1 MTKVDVAPDNLEA
14 TEAWNGPLF
23 DIWQDFQAI
32 VVSNARAH
40 GDAALVDHYPGPGD
54 RVLDI
59 GCGLGDSTVQ
69 LAQLVGP
76 EGHAHGVDVAERMVS
91 GAREDA
97 ERADAQ
103 RDFQGPRRPGRGV
116 R

>member
-1 MTKVDVAPDNLEA
+1 MTDVGIAPENLEA

-23 DIWQDFQAI
+23 DTWQDFQAV

-40 GDAALVDHYPGPGD
+40 GDAALADHAPERGD

-69 LAQLVGP
+69 LAELVGP
-76 EGHAHGVDVAERMVS
+76 QGHAHGVNAS
-91 GAREDA
+91 S
-97 ERADAQ
+97 RAW
-103 RDFQGPRRPGRGV
+103 RLRGGHYPRRPNVHGGTV
-116 R
+116 RFPLTRT